1 MSNIPSTIHE
11 MLKSF
16 LSLIASLGSLMFTA
30 LNVFGIDFLK
40 YNHKTR
46 ILAINENILVIIIL
60 LKYSI
65 NPITKKTAETILT
78 KLLTMSRNDVESAI
92 KPLAIKKGNNAFL
105 SNPKLRTIAKTIGV
119 SIKAAPS

>member
-1 MSNIPSTIHE
+1 RELTDSFHVNVLFSSSTPFLFFFHGPVAHRDLHSFPTRRSSDLSTIHE

-46 ILAINENILVIIIL
+46 ILAINENILGIIIL

-65 NPITKKTAETILT
+65 NPISK
-78 KLLTMSRNDVESAI
+78 
-92 KPLAIKKGNNAFL
+92 
-105 SNPKLRTIAKTIGV
+105 
-119 SIKAAPS
+119 